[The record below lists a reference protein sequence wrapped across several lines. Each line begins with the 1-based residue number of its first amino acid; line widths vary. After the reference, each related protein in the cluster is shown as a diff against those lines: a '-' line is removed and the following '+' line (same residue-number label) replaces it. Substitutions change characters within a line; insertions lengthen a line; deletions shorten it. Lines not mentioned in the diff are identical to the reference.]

1 MFIRNISLVLSLA
14 VIASAQTN
22 NEVASSTIYFSRRN
36 GTSLDA
42 QSTNSSSSRSS
53 PTTISIGLAV
63 GIALSAV
70 LTTLIAAFVTFLL
83 VRHRQRSLK
92 RLQPEA
98 YLSKAELSTPASIRE
113 EEIMGGRILSSGPE
127 PSGVSKPIKY
137 ELPGK
142 PEQVLEAA
150 ISQLQTGNLVSA
162 TRPRAS
168 TRRWRALSFG
178 SNKPIEYQL
187 DDPFLDRQTF
197 LDDRDAKPIGHSSQN
212 SISTMPI
219 NIEHW
224 PLPPTSP
231 VQAKYP
237 VARVSQDWM
246 LSGAKEKRESTASQ
260 KERLRRLQD
269 MEELDV
275 LGRAGLRRE
284 SRDG

>member
-1 MFIRNISLVLSLA
+1 MLIRNINFVLSLA
-14 VIASAQTN
+14 GVASAQTN
-22 NEVASSTIYFSRRN
+22 DELSPTINSFSSTN
-36 GTSLDA
+36 GTSSNVLA
-42 QSTNSSSSRSS
+42 TNQPSSTKSTQSSS
-53 PTTISIGLAV
+53 PTLSIGLAV

-70 LTTLIAAFVTFLL
+70 LTTLIAALATFLL
-83 VRHRQRSLK
+83 VRHRQRLLR

-98 YLSKAELSTPASIRE
+98 YLSKAELSTPGSIQE
-113 EEIMGGRILSSGPE
+113 EEIMRERTPSRGQE
-127 PSGVSKPIKY
+127 PSRVSTPIAY

-150 ISQLQTGNLVSA
+150 ISQLQTGNLVSSS
-162 TRPRAS
+162 RPRAS
-168 TRRWRALSFG
+168 TRRWEKLSFG
-178 SNKPIEYQL
+178 GIKPIEIQP

-219 NIEHW
+219 NIENW

-231 VQAKYP
+231 SQAKFP

-260 KERLRRLQD
+260 KERIKRLQE
-269 MEELDV
+269 MEEMEV
-275 LGRAGLRRE
+275 RAGRIYQR
-284 SRDG
+284 S